1 MPLRMQVA
9 FLWIFNGL
17 LFFVILPGYSIYH
30 LYKMIANCYC
40 YYKQHNHTVPDYEE
54 QYEENQPLVDND
66 WIDDRVEN
74 PQEYIEQHVPVRLDD
89 FSQEYHQLNINTATA
104 TYGSINND
112 Q

>member
-1 MPLRMQVA
+1 M
-9 FLWIFNGL
+9 F
-17 LFFVILPGYSIYH
+17 
-30 LYKMIANCYC
+30 ANCYC